1 MYKASMVDISN
12 GVARHINT
20 PAEPPRQPHMHREVH
35 VTPPSLGM
43 TLAGVGCLSC
53 TSQCEPEGL
62 VGSHVEWRTSMRL
75 LATMASS
82 PRRAAVLADS
92 PCEGARHMRQEIWPV
107 G

>member
-1 MYKASMVDISN
+1 MVDISN

-53 TSQCEPEGL
+53 TS
-62 VGSHVEWRTSMRL
+62 RL
-75 LATMASS
+75 SPKVSS
-82 PRRAAVLADS
+82 ARMWNGGRRWS
-92 PCEGARHMRQEIWPV
+92 C
-107 G
+107 